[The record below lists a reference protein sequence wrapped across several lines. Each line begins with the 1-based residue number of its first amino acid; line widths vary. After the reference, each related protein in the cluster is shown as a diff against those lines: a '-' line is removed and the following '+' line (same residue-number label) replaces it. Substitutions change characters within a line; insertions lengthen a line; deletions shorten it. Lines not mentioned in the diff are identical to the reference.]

1 MPRVVVVGGGIAG
14 IAAAHRVASSRG
26 DVDVLLLEASD
37 RIGGKLR
44 RVQLAEKLGYDEV
57 WRSSAR

>member
-1 MPRVVVVGGGIAG
+1 MALALFIDVGRSLDDA
-14 IAAAHRVASSRG
+14 V
-26 DVDVLLLEASD
+26 
-37 RIGGKLR
+37 R